1 MVFTERQKT
10 ELKSLMKEMSK
21 EIVKELVDDKKFLR
35 AISESLV
42 DIVMEKVT
50 EKIDELSL
58 KINSFSMV
66 ATDIQS
72 EQEEL
77 KQKIEELEQKSKI
90 NELRFY
96 GVPDVVSN
104 KTKETV
110 EDIIKSKL
118 EIPNVKIVRCQR
130 IGSKNKSK
138 KNAVVVKFDS
148 ILQRNLIYFN
158 KKKLKGSGIVIVEEM
173 TKGKHDLLLF
183 AKEKLGKEKVWTV
196 EGRLYT
202 RKDGRRLLL
211 ANEEEILK
219 LC

>member
-1 MVFTERQKT
+1 MVFTERQKA

-21 EIVKELVDDKKFLR
+21 EIVKELVDDKQFLR

-42 DIVMEKVT
+42 DIVMEKVA

-58 KINSFSMV
+58 KINSYSTV

-77 KQKIEELEQKSKI
+77 KQRIEELEQKSKI

-96 GVPDVVSN
+96 GVPDVGNN

-118 EIPNVKIVRCQR
+118 EIPNVKIVHCQR

-196 EGRLYT
+196 EGRLYA